1 MRPSF
6 LRHSGVISFRSEK
19 RIYGKLSSRFSKD
32 IMRIYRSLK
41 KDFFAQACS
50 LIVKPLC
57 GWLCHGFCQGNGRD
71 SGPKGAYAHQYL
83 DRRQKTKTLKPKAI
97 LSLKSPLT
105 HWRGVRKVS
114 PQARLERS
122 SDSSPSCTMG
132 KMQKKRSQAILERLG
147 GILKF
152 GCRGISNLRIRF
164 HFPTRLTSNLRVKN
178 GYF

>member
-1 MRPSF
+1 MGS
-6 LRHSGVISFRSEK
+6 
-19 RIYGKLSSRFSKD
+19 
-32 IMRIYRSLK
+32 
-41 KDFFAQACS
+41 
-50 LIVKPLC
+50 VKVM
-57 GWLCHGFCQGNGRD
+57 GRD

-83 DRRQKTKTLKPKAI
+83 DRGQNQDPKAEGDFVFKI
-97 LSLKSPLT
+97 ALDPL
-105 HWRGVRKVS
+105 
-114 PQARLERS
+114 ARCQEGKPAGAPGRS